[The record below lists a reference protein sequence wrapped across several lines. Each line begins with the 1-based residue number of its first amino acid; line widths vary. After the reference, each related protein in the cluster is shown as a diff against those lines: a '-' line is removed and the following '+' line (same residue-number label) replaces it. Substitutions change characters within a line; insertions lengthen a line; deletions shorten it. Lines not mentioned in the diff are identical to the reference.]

1 MNWNLLV
8 SIVLPCYNGAWQL
21 AASIESCIA
30 QTYQNWELIVVNDCS
45 TDDSLRIMREYE
57 QQEPRIR
64 VVNNERNLKLPASL
78 NRGFAEAKGRYLTWT
93 SHDNRMAPT
102 MVEEMVA
109 YLDSHPEIGLVT
121 ANYSAFSLSTGEYLY
136 DVSMPEPQRNLPRFN
151 TICYAFMYRREV
163 METVGGYDEHLFLI
177 EDYEYWVRIWLNF
190 KIGKIDQV
198 LYYTGVGDTTLT
210 MSRKKEIAQKL
221 LEVRLMYF
229 DDFSKALASTPKQQR
244 EYFISI
250 ADELSIMKRF
260 MFCCKCSLKN
270 PIYFGAY
277 YYLWYAPKRFCKR
290 FEGYKRI
297 RKLVKRS
304 LMLIV

>member
-1 MNWNLLV
+1 MVDLV
-8 SIVLPCYNGAWQL
+8 SIILPCYNGATHL

-57 QQEPRIR
+57 RQDPRIH
-64 VVNNERNLKLPASL
+64 VVNNDRNLKLPASL
-78 NRGFAEAKGRYLTWT
+78 NRGFSVAKGRYLTWT
-93 SHDNRMAPT
+93 SHDNRMAPN
-102 MVEEMVA
+102 MLEEMVA
-109 YLDSHPEIGLVT
+109 YMETHPDIGLVT
-121 ANYSAFSLSTGEYLY
+121 ANYAAYSLSSGEHLY
-136 DVSMPEPQRNLPRFN
+136 DVSMPDPQKNLPRFN

-163 METVGGYDEHLFLI
+163 METVGGYDENLFLI
-177 EDYEYWVRIWLNF
+177 EDYEYWVRIWLQF
-190 KIGKIDQV
+190 KTGKIDKV

-229 DDFSKALASTPKQQR
+229 DDFSKALESTPNQQR

-250 ADELSIMKRF
+250 ADELPITKRF

-270 PIYFGAY
+270 PIYFGVY
-277 YYLWYAPKRFCKR
+277 YYLWYAPKRYLKR
-290 FEGYKRI
+290 FDSYKTI
-297 RKLVKRS
+297 RS
-304 LMLIV
+304 LIKGRK